1 MVIDANLY
9 WFPEELFGEEALS
22 EQFLEEIPREY
33 GMYGYLKTNEDGRKQ
48 YVIEK
53 PEGSQNLNY
62 VQGEYRLE
70 QQLADMDRAGVD
82 RAVLK
87 LSCQQEWMSL
97 SMCRYFNSRM
107 AEHVQASGGRMTG
120 LGVVPPKGSAG
131 VRKEIDRCLDELGM
145 HGFQLSAH
153 YGEKYLDDPMFA
165 DFFAYLEKKAEERGT
180 MMTLY
185 VHHSPVPVD
194 AGSLTAYN
202 NLRRSYGRC
211 VDQCTAVGRE
221 LFSDFFDRYPKLRL
235 VHSMLGGG
243 FFAFT
248 SLWFPA
254 KAKQNEGT
262 SRFQAA
268 SDTLLEHLHN
278 NVYFEMSHAK
288 PWGKAALECAVQ
300 NLGADHVIFGSS
312 YPVRTEWLTEGP
324 DFVCSL
330 DITEEE
336 KELILHG
343 NAERLYGA

>member
-9 WFPEELFGEEALS
+9 YFPEELFGEEELS
-22 EQFLEEIPREY
+22 EQFTEEIPREY
-33 GMYGYLKTNEDGRKQ
+33 GMYGYLKTDENGKRQ

-62 VQGEYRLE
+62 VEGEYTLE
-70 QQLADMDRAGVD
+70 KQLQDMDRAGVD

-97 SMCRYFNSRM
+97 SMCRYFNDRM
-107 AEHVQASGGRMTG
+107 AEHVSKSGGRMTA
-120 LGVVPPKGSAG
+120 LGVVPPKGSRG
-131 VRKEIDRCLDELGM
+131 VKKEIDRCLDELGM
-145 HGFQLSAH
+145 HGFQVSAH

-165 DFFAYLEKKAEERGT
+165 DFFAYLEERAAKDGK

-194 AGSLTAYN
+194 YQSLIAYN

-221 LFSDFFDRYPKLRL
+221 LFSDFFDRYPHLRL

-248 SLWFPA
+248 SLWFPHMA
-254 KAKQNEGT
+254 KEEGT
-262 SRFQAA
+262 SRFESAGD
-268 SDTLLEHLHN
+268 SLMKHLRE
-278 NVYFEMSHAK
+278 NVFFEMSHAA
-288 PWGKAALECAVQ
+288 PWGKEALECAVK

-324 DFVCSL
+324 DFVKAL

-336 KELILHG
+336 KALILGG
-343 NAERLYGA
+343 NAQKLYGIE